1 MRFLIHASLPTASNR
16 TLAQL
21 IVANKWLNNTG
32 KGGVGGGTGSTSGAS
47 VWTQTRAE
55 LRAIVFRNLQQAGRE
70 WCADIADNS
79 CESMTDSELVAAYFP
94 PHLLAENEWMLMSA
108 SGCRWTRTTSDKKTN

>member
-32 KGGVGGGTGSTSGAS
+32 GGGTGGDTGSTSGAS

-79 CESMTDSELVAAYFP
+79 CERMTDSELVAAYFP
-94 PHLLAENEWMLMSA
+94 PDLLAENEWMLMSA

>member
-32 KGGVGGGTGSTSGAS
+32 GDTGSTSGAS

-94 PHLLAENEWMLMSA
+94 THLLAENEWMLMSA
-108 SGCRWTRTTSDKKTN
+108 SGCRWTTSD